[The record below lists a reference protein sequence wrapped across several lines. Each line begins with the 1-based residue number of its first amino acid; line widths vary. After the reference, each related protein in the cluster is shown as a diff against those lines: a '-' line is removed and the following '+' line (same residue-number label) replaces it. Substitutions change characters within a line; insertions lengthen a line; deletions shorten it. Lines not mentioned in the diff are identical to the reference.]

1 MYYTPHKCYYI
12 HYLQQYDSNF
22 TQLITKSTILAT
34 LLYIYIG
41 TTAITL
47 QTDTMLLCAEK
58 QHYSTAILITPITVS
73 LKTIILYLKK
83 KKYNNVTNI
92 IQPMILLGA
101 MQQFKHVSWK
111 VKH

>member
-1 MYYTPHKCYYI
+1 MSVMQILIFTNLCQMYFFHSPHKCCYI
-12 HYLQQYDSNF
+12 YTHYLQQYDSNS
-22 TQLITKSTILAT
+22 TKLITKSTILAT

-73 LKTIILYLKK
+73 LKTIILYFKK
-83 KKYNNVTNI
+83 KSNTISILYN
-92 IQPMILLGA
+92 L
-101 MQQFKHVSWK
+101 
-111 VKH
+111 